1 MSKEWRSI
9 PFTSNNPNVNM
20 AIDEAIM
27 IARSKNIVPNT
38 LRLYSWKPSA
48 VSIGI
53 FQNVEDEI
61 NLDYVNK
68 SSIEVIRRITGGG
81 TVYHD
86 EFGEVTYS
94 IILKENDPIVP
105 TSILESY
112 DVLCQGVI
120 NGLKRIGLDCKFI
133 PINDIIV
140 NNKKISGNA
149 QTRRNHVILQHGTIL
164 VNVNVEK
171 MFDVLKVSDEKIKDK
186 IISSVQERV
195 TSVNNEINNNISLK
209 EVASVMKDGFNDALK
224 VNFIDGQLTNEE
236 VVLMTELSK
245 NKYSNDKWTFSR

>member
-27 IARSKNIVPNT
+27 IARSKNIVPYT

-81 TVYHD
+81 SVYHD

-94 IILKENDPIVP
+94 IILLNLDRKFFRRKLPIV
-105 TSILESY
+105 IL
-112 DVLCQGVI
+112 
-120 NGLKRIGLDCKFI
+120 
-133 PINDIIV
+133 
-140 NNKKISGNA
+140 
-149 QTRRNHVILQHGTIL
+149 
-164 VNVNVEK
+164 
-171 MFDVLKVSDEKIKDK
+171 
-186 IISSVQERV
+186 
-195 TSVNNEINNNISLK
+195 
-209 EVASVMKDGFNDALK
+209 
-224 VNFIDGQLTNEE
+224 
-236 VVLMTELSK
+236 
-245 NKYSNDKWTFSR
+245 

>member
-1 MSKEWRSI
+1 
-9 PFTSNNPNVNM
+9 M

-27 IARSKNIVPNT
+27 ISRSKNIVPNT

-48 VSIGI
+48 VSIGV
-53 FQNVEDEI
+53 FQNVKDEI

-68 SSIEVIRRITGGG
+68 SGLNVIRRITGGG
-81 TVYHD
+81 SVYHD
-86 EFGEVTYS
+86 ELGEVTYS
-94 IILKENDPIVP
+94 IILNENDPIVP
-105 TSILESY
+105 GTILESY
-112 DVLCQGVI
+112 NILCQGVI

-133 PINDIIV
+133 PINDIMV

-164 VNVNVEK
+164 VNVNVKK

-195 TSVNNEINNNISLK
+195 TSVNNEVDNEISLND
-209 EVASVMKDGFNDALK
+209 VALAIKDGFKKVLN
-224 VNFIDGQLTNEE
+224 VNFTEGKLTNEE
-236 VVLMTELSK
+236 MILMKELSK
-245 NKYSNDKWTFSR
+245 NKYSNDEWIFSR